1 MELLKG
7 RVALVVGADHAAGR
21 ATAAF
26 LARAGAAAVLAG
38 RDADALESLARDLL
52 GVGGTAMASA
62 VDPDDRVEGQA
73 LVSRTLERF
82 GQLDLV
88 VLFGDAGGIL
98 AAAAPTLAERGRG
111 QVVLV
116 APPDPEAA
124 APAGA
129 ERAAPL
135 VAAARR
141 LAAEGRGHGVVVS
154 VVRPGALAADLGLP
168 PSPERLRPEDLAQA
182 VLSVAA
188 FAEGVRPAELVLV
201 PAAAPSDTPAGAPA
215 PGPGSFAV

>member
-1 MELLKG
+1 MDLLKG
-7 RVALVVGADHAAGR
+7 RVALVVGADHPAGR

-26 LARAGAAAVLAG
+26 LARAGAAVVLAG
-38 RDADALESLARDLL
+38 RDADALDRLAQDLL
-52 GVGGTAMASA
+52 GIGGTAMAAA
-62 VDPDDRVEGQA
+62 VDPDDRNDGQA

-88 VLFGDAGGIL
+88 VLFGDAEGIL
-98 AAAAPTLAERGRG
+98 AAAAPVLAERGRG
-111 QVVLV
+111 QIVLV

-135 VAAARR
+135 LAAARR
-141 LAAEGRGHGVVVS
+141 LADEGRAHGVVVS
-154 VVRPGALAADLGLP
+154 VVRPGSLAADLGLP
-168 PSPERLRPEDLAQA
+168 PSAERLRPEDLAQA

-188 FAEGVRPAELVLV
+188 FAVGVRPAELVIV
-201 PAAAPSDTPAGAPA
+201 PVAAPSDAPGGDPAPA
-215 PGPGSFAV
+215 PGSFAV